1 VVNWGALSLA
11 IAASALAAL
20 CASADGA
27 LLSSAVEPARSDP
40 RLSALLQRRERVH
53 RALAF
58 ARAIGHLVAGTAFAV
73 AIGLAAAGA
82 SGELTL
88 LRFIGAAFAG
98 VLVILVSESVARSAG
113 DALGPSAALRLV
125 VPVQVLERV
134 LSPVVALGAWI
145 DRSLHTLLPAPPLD
159 DDDQEMA
166 AEQFR
171 RIVTA
176 EAEVSREDE
185 LLLRGVFAMADTEVK
200 DVMVPRVAIVGI
212 DRDAPWSELVDRIRS
227 AEHSRLP
234 VYVDTIDNVVGVIY
248 AKDLL
253 LAVASDAE
261 PDAGWQSMVRHAEFI
276 PATMPIDRQLRAFQA
291 SHTHMAIVAD
301 EFGGTAGL
309 VTIEDILEEIV
320 GEIRD
325 EYDVEEAP
333 IEQEDGNKF
342 WVNGG
347 VTLEEL
353 SEVLGTDFE
362 RDGVTS
368 VGGLLFE
375 LLGRV
380 PRAGEA
386 ITLQGYRVVI
396 ERVKRRRIDRVYF
409 ERPEADFPA
418 QERLS

>member
-1 VVNWGALSLA
+1 MNAAALSLA
-11 IAASALAAL
+11 VAASALAAL

-27 LLSSAVEPARSDP
+27 LLSILAEPARADP
-40 RLSALLQRRERVH
+40 RLSALFLRRERVH

-58 ARAIGHLVAGTAFAV
+58 ARAIGQLLAGTAFAV
-73 AIGLAAAGA
+73 AIGLA
-82 SGELTL
+82 EPDRTVLQ
-88 LRFIGAAFAG
+88 FIGAAFAG

-113 DALGPSAALRLV
+113 DALGPSAALRLLA
-125 VPVQVLERV
+125 PIQVLERV
-134 LSPVVALGAWI
+134 LAPVVALGAWI
-145 DRSLHTLLPAPPLD
+145 DRTLNQLLPAPPLD

-200 DVMVPRVAIVGI
+200 DVMVPRVAIVGV

-253 LAVASDAE
+253 LPVASDTE
-261 PDAGWQSMVRHAEFI
+261 PTAGWQSMCRPADFI
-276 PATMPIDRQLRAFQA
+276 PATMPIDRQLRSFQA
-291 SHTHMAIVAD
+291 THTHMAIVAD

-325 EYDVEEAP
+325 EYDVEEPP

-342 WVNGG
+342 WVSGG

-362 RDGVTS
+362 RDGVTT
-368 VGGLLFE
+368 VGGLVFE

-380 PRAGEA
+380 PSAGEA
-386 ITLQGYRVVI
+386 ITVQGYRVVV

-409 ERPEADFPA
+409 ERPEVDFPDQA
-418 QERLS
+418 S